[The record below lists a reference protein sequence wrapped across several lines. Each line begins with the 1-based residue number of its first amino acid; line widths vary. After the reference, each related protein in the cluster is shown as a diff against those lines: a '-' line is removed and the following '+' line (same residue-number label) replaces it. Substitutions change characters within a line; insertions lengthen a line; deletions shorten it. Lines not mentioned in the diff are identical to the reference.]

1 VRLLDL
7 LIDTPPREL
16 YRLLYKKLYKNPAI
30 PSFDDI
36 HPCVFVL
43 STGRVGSMTLAR
55 LLDLSPN
62 LLVKHEPS
70 PKLFRLSKANYHYP
84 FESSEFSDSI
94 FWTVREELINQALS
108 SGQGY
113 VETSPQATFF
123 APVILKAIP
132 SVKFIHLVRH
142 PADIVTSGMRRNWYG
157 GHPSDNTRITP
168 TSTDKYGRDWSS
180 MNQLEKNAWLWTETN
195 CWIMD
200 FLKAVPENQHI
211 TVRAE
216 DLYNKKPD
224 VINDVFDFVGAEAP
238 SQKRVNK
245 VLSKKHNQ
253 QTRGDF
259 PSFKNWTPE
268 MKDQLRMLSGDQT
281 KALGYDI

>member
-1 VRLLDL
+1 
-7 LIDTPPREL
+7 
-16 YRLLYKKLYKNPAI
+16 
-30 PSFDDI
+30 
-36 HPCVFVL
+36 
-43 STGRVGSMTLAR
+43 MTLAR
-55 LLDLSPN
+55 LLALSPK

-84 FESSEFSDSI
+84 FEASEFSESI
-94 FWTVREELINQALS
+94 FWTVREGLINEALS
-108 SGQGY
+108 SGLGY

-157 GHPSDNTRITP
+157 GHPSDDTRITP
-168 TSTDKYGRDWSS
+168 TSSHVFERDWSS
-180 MNQLEKNAWLWTETN
+180 MNQLGKNAWLWSETN
-195 CWIMD
+195 RWIMD

-216 DLYNKKPD
+216 DLYNKKFD
-224 VINDVFDFVGAEAP
+224 VIDDVFDFVGADAP
-238 SQKRVNK
+238 SQKRINK

-268 MKDQLRMLSGDQT
+268 MIDELRMISGDQA